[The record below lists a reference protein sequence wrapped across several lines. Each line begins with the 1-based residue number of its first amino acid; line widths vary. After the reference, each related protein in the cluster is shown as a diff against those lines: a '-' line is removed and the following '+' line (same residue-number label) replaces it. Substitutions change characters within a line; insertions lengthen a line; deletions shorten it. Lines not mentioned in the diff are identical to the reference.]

1 MTNSTDTAAETRI
14 GRAGGLFPLAV
25 LNGLISALKHNAS
38 VAVAVSVF
46 FLLWQVST
54 VAFSIPAF
62 LLPAPVD
69 IFARIGSDWLMF
81 LYNGWVTLQEILL
94 GFGLS
99 VIIGIGLAVGV
110 VSSPTVEKIVM
121 PFVISLKTIPKVAL
135 APILIIWLGYGLA
148 PKVAIAFLISFFP
161 ILISSI
167 VGLRSVD
174 RELIQLARSMGAS
187 TRQIFLKFRFPNAL
201 PSIFGGL
208 RIGIVQAA
216 IGAVVAEYLAA
227 EAGLGYLQVVAQ
239 SRVDTEMVF
248 ASVICLSVL
257 GVLLFK
263 AVVITEK
270 RLMPWSKSDGD
281 NAF

>member
-1 MTNSTDTAAETRI
+1 MTSSTETATDASAGRTRSTAMAHVL
-14 GRAGGLFPLAV
+14 GSMAAAV
-25 LNGLISALKHNAS
+25 TGNAS
-38 VAVAVSVF
+38 VIIAVATF
-46 FLLWQVST
+46 FLGWQAAT
-54 VAFSIPAF
+54 VVFAIPHF
-62 LLPAPVD
+62 LLPAPID
-69 IFARIGSDWLMF
+69 IFGRIISEWWLF
-81 LYNGWVTLQEILL
+81 LVNGWATLKEILL

-99 VIIGIGLAVGV
+99 VVVGIGLAVAV
-110 VSSPTVEKIVM
+110 VSSQTVEKIVM

-161 ILISSI
+161 VVISSI

-174 RELIQLARSMGAS
+174 RELIQLARSMGAG
-187 TRQIFLKFRFPNAL
+187 TRQIFVKIRFPNAL

-248 ASVICLSVL
+248 ASVVCLSVM
-257 GVLLFK
+257 GILLFK
-263 AVVITEK
+263 MVVMTEK
-270 RLMPWSKSDGD
+270 FMMPWAKNSAET
-281 NAF
+281 AF